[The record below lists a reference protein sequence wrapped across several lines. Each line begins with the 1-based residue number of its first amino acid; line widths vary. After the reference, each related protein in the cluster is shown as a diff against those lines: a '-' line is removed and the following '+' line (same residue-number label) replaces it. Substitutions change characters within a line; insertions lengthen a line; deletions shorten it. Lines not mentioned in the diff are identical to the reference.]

1 MELPL
6 PRMESHPFACPECG
20 AGIKISRLSK
30 ARRVQCPKCRGVVTL
45 PAPAKPAPVSAPLP
59 PESMAA
65 AAPGPVSP
73 EAPAIPMPDVRAL
86 QERIEALEARLAQ
99 LEKALSEATQEG
111 RKPSGLKWRGK
122 DEPVDFSP
130 AQEEVLRHNLQTL
143 PAHRITIQV
152 RSGDEPARTRAEW
165 FKGVFE
171 SARWAV
177 SGPLHSLVE
186 RPPGTLAIATAL
198 PVSREMADTFLALR
212 AAGFVAKAEFD
223 PSLSGEG
230 LLIVA

>member
-1 MELPL
+1 METPL
-6 PRMESHPFACPECG
+6 SRVESHPFACPQCG
-20 AGIKISRLSK
+20 AGIKASLTGK

-45 PAPAKPAPVSAPLP
+45 PAPSPAEKAPVSSPT
-59 PESMAA
+59 AA
-65 AAPGPVSP
+65 AAPTAEVQ
-73 EAPAIPMPDVRAL
+73 AL
-86 QERIEALEARLAQ
+86 QTRIEALEARLLL
-99 LEKALSEATQEG
+99 LEKAIAEAARESA
-111 RKPSGLKWRGK
+111 KPGGLKWLGK
-122 DEPVDFSP
+122 DQAADFSP
-130 AQEEVLRHNLQTL
+130 AQEEVLRHNLQIL

-152 RSGDEPARTRAEW
+152 PPDNETARTRAEW

-186 RPPGTLAIATAL
+186 PKPGTLSIATAL

-212 AAGFVAKAEFD
+212 AAGFVANAVFD